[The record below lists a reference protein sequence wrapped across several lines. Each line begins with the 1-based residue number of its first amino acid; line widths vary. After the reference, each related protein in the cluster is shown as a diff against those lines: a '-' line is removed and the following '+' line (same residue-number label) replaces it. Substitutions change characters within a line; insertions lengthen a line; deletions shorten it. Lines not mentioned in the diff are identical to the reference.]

1 MIADFPDFVALADL
15 VALRPSSYAFRI
27 AIAISSFFASLNVES
42 TIKRAI
48 CFVVVLLTGAGLLL
62 AGISHGTII
71 DILLGLV
78 GLGAAAYSWWFT
90 RH

>member
-1 MIADFPDFVALADL
+1 MPDFPDFLVLAEL

-27 AIAISSFFASLNVES
+27 AIAISAFFASLNVDS
-42 TIKRAI
+42 TVKRAI
-48 CFVVVLLTGAGLLL
+48 CFVVVLGTGAGLLF
-62 AGISHGTII
+62 AGITHGTIV

>member
-27 AIAISSFFASLNVES
+27 TVAISAFFASLNVDS
-42 TIKRAI
+42 TVKRAI
-48 CFVVVLLTGAGLLL
+48 CFVVLLLTGVGLLF
-62 AGISHGTII
+62 AGITHGTIV
-71 DILLGLV
+71 DILLGLA
-78 GLGAAAYSWWFT
+78 GLSATAYSWWFT

>member
-1 MIADFPDFVALADL
+1 MADFPDFLVLADL

-27 AIAISSFFASLNVES
+27 AIAISAFFASLNVDS
-42 TIKRAI
+42 TIKRAV
-48 CFVVVLLTGAGLLL
+48 CFVVVLITGAGLLL
-62 AGISHGTII
+62 TGISHGTII